1 MARFLFMPESA
12 YGPTNN
18 CIGIGNILR
27 QRGHTV
33 IFAAEASWEGRLE
46 PLGFVE
52 DLVHLA
58 APAEPDPDAPPEAA
72 GQFWIDFIRDTSPV
86 FRTPT
91 IEQLTGFIQPT
102 WQALIDGAMYSHQQ
116 LTEIIA
122 RQKPD
127 VVIEDNVN
135 AFPALVTAGVPF
147 VRSVSCQPLEMKGP
161 DVPPTFSGLPSD
173 DRSQW
178 ADFRAEYDRT
188 HREMWGALNDWVQSV
203 GAPALADLEFIHE
216 GDLNLYLY
224 PEVADYTGRRPLGS
238 TWHRLDS
245 SVRATDAP
253 FEVPEQLRSDD
264 PNSRLVYLSLG
275 SLGSA
280 DVDLMKRLVSVLGR
294 TRHRFIVSKGPLADE
309 YELPSN
315 MWGAAQ
321 VPQTNVLPLVDLVI
335 THGGNNTTTEAFHF
349 GKPMIVLPLFWDQ
362 YDNAQ
367 RVHELGFGQRLD
379 TYGFADDELLGAVD
393 RLLADSALRSRMA
406 ANAEVIRSRAGT
418 VRAADLIE
426 ALAR

>member
-178 ADFRAEYDRT
+178 GDFRAEYDRT
-188 HREMWGALNDWVQSV
+188 HRDMWGALNDWVQSV

-224 PEVADYTGRRPLGS
+224 PEVADYMKVKATEHARWMGGMRKLQRR
-238 TWHRLDS
+238 
-245 SVRATDAP
+245 
-253 FEVPEQLRSDD
+253 
-264 PNSRLVYLSLG
+264 
-275 SLGSA
+275 
-280 DVDLMKRLVSVLGR
+280 VLG
-294 TRHRFIVSKGPLADE
+294 V
-309 YELPSN
+309 
-315 MWGAAQ
+315 
-321 VPQTNVLPLVDLVI
+321 
-335 THGGNNTTTEAFHF
+335 
-349 GKPMIVLPLFWDQ
+349 
-362 YDNAQ
+362 
-367 RVHELGFGQRLD
+367 
-379 TYGFADDELLGAVD
+379 
-393 RLLADSALRSRMA
+393 
-406 ANAEVIRSRAGT
+406 
-418 VRAADLIE
+418 
-426 ALAR
+426 

>member
-1 MARFLFMPESA
+1 MPESA

-33 IFAAEASWEGRLE
+33 IFAAEASWQGRLE

-102 WQALIDGAMYSHQQ
+102 WQALIDGAMYSHEQ

-122 RQKPD
+122 RQRPD

-161 DVPPTFSGLPSD
+161 DVPPLFSGLPSD
-173 DRSQW
+173 DRSEW

-188 HREMWGALNDWVQSV
+188 HRQMWGALNDWVQSV
-203 GAPALADLEFIHE
+203 GAPPLADLEFIHE
-216 GDLNLYLY
+216 GALNLYLY
-224 PEVADYTGRRPLGS
+224 PEVADYTDRRPLGP

-253 FEVPEQLRSDD
+253 CEVPAELRTDD
-264 PNSRLVYLSLG
+264 PASRLVYLSLG

-280 DVDLMKRLVSVLGR
+280 DVDLMKRLVGILGR

-309 YELPSN
+309 YELPAN

-321 VPQTNVLPLVDLVI
+321 VPQTNVLPLVDMVI

-367 RVHELGFGQRLD
+367 RVHELGYGQRLD
-379 TYGFADDELLGAVD
+379 TYGFEDAELTDAVE
-393 RLLADSALRSRMA
+393 RLLADAVLHQRMA
-406 ANAEVIRSRAGT
+406 ANAEVIRGRSGT

>member
-1 MARFLFMPESA
+1 MPESA

-27 QRGHTV
+27 ERGHTV

-46 PLGFVE
+46 PMGFVE
-52 DLVHLA
+52 DLVHLS
-58 APAEPDPDAPPEAA
+58 APPEADPDAPPEAA

-91 IEQLTGFIQPT
+91 IEQLATFIQPT

-116 LTEIIA
+116 VVEILA
-122 RQKPD
+122 RQRPD
-127 VVIEDNVN
+127 VVIQDNVGT
-135 AFPALVTAGVPF
+135 FPGLVTAGVPF
-147 VRSVSCQPLEMKGP
+147 VKMVSCQPLEMKGP

-188 HREMWGALNDWVQSV
+188 HRELWNATNDWVQSV
-203 GAPALADLEFIHE
+203 GTPPLADLEFVHD
-216 GDLNLYLY
+216 GALNLYLY
-224 PEVADYTGRRPLGS
+224 PEIADYTDRRPLDS

-253 FEVPEQLRSDD
+253 FEVPAELHSDD
-264 PNSRLVYLSLG
+264 PSSKLVYLSLG

-294 TRHRFIVSKGPLADE
+294 TRHRYIVSKGPLADT
-309 YELPSN
+309 YDLPPN

-379 TYGFADDELLGAVD
+379 TYGFEDDELIGAVD
-393 RLLADSALRSRMA
+393 RLLGDELLHRRMA
-406 ANAEVIRSRAGT
+406 ANGEAIRSRKGT
-418 VRAADLIE
+418 LKAADLVE

>member
-1 MARFLFMPESA
+1 MFVPESA

-18 CIGIGNILR
+18 CVGIGNILR

-33 IFAAEASWEGRLE
+33 IFAAEASWEGKLE
-46 PLGFVE
+46 ALGFVE

-58 APAEPDPDAPPEAA
+58 PPPEPDPDAPEEAA

-86 FRTPT
+86 FRLPT
-91 IEQLTGFIQPT
+91 IEQITGFIQPT
-102 WQALIDGAMYSHQQ
+102 WQALIDGAMYCQPQ
-116 LTEIIA
+116 LEQIIA
-122 RQKPD
+122 RQRPD
-127 VVIEDNVN
+127 VVVQDNVSGF
-135 AFPALVTAGVPF
+135 AALMTAGVPF
-147 VRSVSCQPLEMKGP
+147 VKSVSCQPLEMKGP

-178 ADFRAEYDRT
+178 GDYRAEYERA
-188 HREMWGALNDWVQSV
+188 HRPMFQAFDDWMQSC
-203 GAPALADLEFIHE
+203 GAPPLPDLEFVH
-216 GDLNLYLY
+216 DSAHLNLYLY
-224 PEVADYTGRRPLGS
+224 PEVADYTDRRPLDS

-253 FEVPEQLRSDD
+253 FELPEHLRTSDAT
-264 PNSRLVYLSLG
+264 SKLVYLSLG

-280 DVDLMKRLVSVLGR
+280 DIDLMKRLVSVLGR
-294 TRHRFIVSKGPLADE
+294 THHRFIVSKGPLADD
-309 YELPSN
+309 YELPTN

-349 GKPMIVLPLFWDQ
+349 GKPMILLPLFWDQ

-367 RVHELGFGQRLD
+367 RVHELGYGIRLS
-379 TYGFADDELLGAVD
+379 TYGFDDDELIGAVE
-393 RLLADSALRSRMA
+393 RLLADTALAQRMA
-406 ANAEVIRSRAGT
+406 ANAEVIRGRSGT
-418 VRAADLIE
+418 VKAADLIE
-426 ALAR
+426 ALAKG